1 MVSYVEMVNGFE
13 FVPFHYPFYERKAI
27 KIIDDFKSIDAYHSF
42 ILKNNIEQA
51 EIVTKDLRILQHFP
65 MLKHLRIFAST
76 AAQPPFDFSPL
87 YDMPEVVSLFCRSTY
102 GNRHQYTSEV
112 DYSRIHGLVELAVDV
127 NKGARNFSQIQTLKT
142 LRIGGF
148 TGANRD
154 LTDMFQS
161 ESLDTMRIAQCGVHS
176 LNGLARAKSLQCLY
190 LEYNRSLND
199 IRELASVKKT
209 LKALR
214 IERCPKIEDFSVL
227 QELENLEYLSLRGS
241 NSIPSMDFL
250 RALPNLKT
258 FTFDFVVVDGD
269 LSPCLDLEYAYCA
282 KGKKHYNLRDKDL
295 PKLHYTRGNESIE
308 EWRRL
313 E

>member
-1 MVSYVEMVNGFE
+1 MSYLQTMNGFE

-27 KIIDDFKSIDAYHSF
+27 LIRDDQKSIESYRAF
-42 ILKNNIEQA
+42 IQKNNIEQA

-65 MLKHLRIFAST
+65 MLKHLRIFAS
-76 AAQPPFDFSPL
+76 ADAQPPFDFSPL

-102 GNRHQYTSEV
+102 GNRHQYTSEI
-112 DYSRIHGLVELAVDV
+112 DYSRIQGLVELAIHV
-127 NKGARNFSQIQTLKT
+127 NKGARNFNQIQTLKT

-161 ESLDTMRIAQCGVHS
+161 ELLDTMRIAQCGVHS
-176 LNGLARAKSLQCLY
+176 LNGLSRAKELQCLY

-227 QELENLEYLSLRGS
+227 RELENLEYLSLNGS
-241 NSIPSMDFL
+241 NTIPSLEFL
-250 RALPNLKT
+250 RSLPNLKT
-258 FTFDFVVVDGD
+258 FIFDFVVEDGD
-269 LSPCLDLEYAYCA
+269 LSPCLDLEYVYCA

-295 PKLHYTRGNESIE
+295 PKIQYTRGNESIE